1 MKKLQKCNWQIN
13 MSDFRKA
20 AMYCFRKIRM

>member
-1 MKKLQKCNWQIN
+1 

-20 AMYCFRKIRM
+20 AKLNMAGE